1 MTSAPKAKS
10 ENPASNP
17 EYKDTV
23 NLPQTDFSMRANAII
38 REPEIQKFWQ
48 EQGIFEALSHNNK
61 GDVFTLHDGPP
72 YANGTLHMGHALNK
86 VLKDIIN
93 RYKLLRG

>member
-61 GDVFTLHDGPP
+61 GDVFTIHDGPP
-72 YANGTLHMGHALNK
+72 LRQRHITHGSC
-86 VLKDIIN
+86 LK
-93 RYKLLRG
+93 